1 MRDVSPARSG
11 PHALTF
17 RVMRLTVPLPTRT
30 NPLPFTA
37 VNTPAD
43 VFENAPVWEA
53 EGAPCGIGSLTVL
66 PSSFGSIY
74 AYETF
79 RSFVSV
85 FNRSQ
90 SAVESVVVNITMQ
103 TASQKRIL
111 LFENHKPVP
120 LRSRKSINNVVS
132 ITLSELGVHVLVC
145 TASYRD
151 NGQTRSLRQFFRFNV
166 LPPLEP
172 TVSVVPLYHR
182 LDAIPI
188 ASPPIPSSSH
198 LHYLVDLRLLNAIP
212 MPLYA
217 TKAVFEPKAPYSVR
231 ALRRDDESRLQTL
244 DYMLKHGR
252 RAVIGAGDI
261 TTFLFHVYRAL
272 PSQLSS
278 SLWDGAEVRRP
289 QYDSPT
295 KHSMKHLGRIT
306 ISWRSAAGEHAT
318 MEQEVVLTNIQEK
331 QPEIEVGVCAVPQD
345 IHVHQPFVV
354 RCAARNNT
362 ETERRLY
369 LQIRRDLVGDI
380 VPVGV
385 SGVSLGDVFPGQI
398 ARCGITMIALVRG
411 QHTLSG
417 IRVVDIDSKVSY
429 KADSP
434 SVTVL

>member
-1 MRDVSPARSG
+1 MRDVSPSRAG

-30 NPLPFTA
+30 NALPFTA
-37 VNTPAD
+37 INTPSD
-43 VFENAPVWEA
+43 VFENAPEWEA

-85 FNRSQ
+85 FNR
-90 SAVESVVVNITMQ
+90 APDTIESVGVSIMMQ
-103 TASQKRIL
+103 TASQKRIPL
-111 LFENHKPVP
+111 YESLKPQSLKSHKT
-120 LRSRKSINNVVS
+120 INNVVS
-132 ITLSELGVHVLVC
+132 ITLAELGVHVLVC

-172 TVSVVPLYHR
+172 TVSVAPLYRR
-182 LDAIPI
+182 LDAVHI
-188 ASPPIPSSSH
+188 ASPPITSANFM
-198 LHYLVDLRLLNAIP
+198 HYLVDLRLLNAIP

-217 TKAVFEPKAPYSVR
+217 VKAVFEPKKPYCVR
-231 ALRRDDESRLQTL
+231 ALKRDDEQRLQTL

-252 RAVIGAGDI
+252 RAIIGAGDV
-261 TTFLFHVYRAL
+261 TTFLFHVYRKL
-272 PSQLSS
+272 PTLVSPN
-278 SLWDGAEVRRP
+278 LWDEAEV
-289 QYDSPT
+289 QVSQHESVSDGSV
-295 KHSMKHLGRIT
+295 KQMGKIT
-306 ISWRSAAGEHAT
+306 IYWRTAVGENAQ
-318 MEQEVVLTNIQEK
+318 MEQDVVLTDIQDK
-331 QPEIEVGVCAVPQD
+331 QPDIEVGLCAVPQD

-362 ETERRLY
+362 DVDKRLY

-385 SGVSLGDVFPGQI
+385 SGVSLGELSPGRI
-398 ARCGITMIALVRG
+398 VRCGITMIALVRG
-411 QHTLSG
+411 QHTLTG

-429 KADSP
+429 KAESP
-434 SVTVL
+434 SITVL